1 MIPFEEIH
9 CPYCKGDQLQKNGK
23 NINGCQRCRCNLC
36 KKYFQREY
44 RYNTYKQGVK
54 EKIIEMTL
62 NGSVVR
68 DAGRVLQISKNTVVA
83 VLKKNAK
90 NQSVLSE

>member
-1 MIPFEEIH
+1 MIHFEEVH

-23 NINGCQRCRCNLC
+23 NINGRQRWHCKLC

-44 RYNTYKQGVK
+44 SYNAYKQGVK

-62 NGSVVR
+62 NGSGVR
-68 DAGRVLQISKNTVVA
+68 DAGRVLQISKN
-83 VLKKNAK
+83 KYKFYCDNYI
-90 NQSVLSE
+90 